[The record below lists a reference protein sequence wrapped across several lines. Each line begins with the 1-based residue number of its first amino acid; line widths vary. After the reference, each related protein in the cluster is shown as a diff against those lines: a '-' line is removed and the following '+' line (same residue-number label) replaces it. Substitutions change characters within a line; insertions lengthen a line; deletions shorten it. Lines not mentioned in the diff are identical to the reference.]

1 MFRIQNVIRG
11 IEMFYLCIGLTSS
24 GGICKFSDAYYGEH
38 FVTKNLFAYLISYW
52 KSFQFN
58 LLSKFKLTEWNWSAF
73 EIFCEVFKT

>member
-38 FVTKNLFAYLISYW
+38 FVTKNLFAYLILKKFSI
-52 KSFQFN
+52 QF
-58 LLSKFKLTEWNWSAF
+58 AF
-73 EIFCEVFKT
+73 EIQIDWMELISVWNFLRSF